1 MFEFSKMCKYV
12 ESLDPE
18 VRAQVMA
25 QKSPGI
31 IAALSEI
38 TESGVDGVTIY
49 LNFILASVAA
59 DGKLDESEFQLLR
72 PMLEKLVGHEVT
84 YDDAVGIFK
93 AAGLDKSSDYRKA
106 VDLMVD
112 ILGLISLDLKRDI
125 IIVCLMICAID
136 GKISGKEK
144 KWIKQ
149 LAR

>member
-93 AAGLDKSSDYRKA
+93 AAGSAAGRGVRVEMEFCK
-106 VDLMVD
+106 
-112 ILGLISLDLKRDI
+112 
-125 IIVCLMICAID
+125 
-136 GKISGKEK
+136 
-144 KWIKQ
+144 
-149 LAR
+149 